1 MPTDKLALTGRL
13 EDYSV
18 PILWRDFISILK
30 LLGFEMS
37 KKSGSS
43 ARLFFCGHVQFI
55 AYEPHGREKTVGIN
69 SRKKAMDALK
79 RLRGEE
85 T

>member
-1 MPTDKLALTGRL
+1 MSKDYLALKGRL

-18 PILWRDFISILK
+18 PILWRDFIQILRQ
-30 LLGFEMS
+30 LGFEMS

-43 ARLFFCGHVQFI
+43 ARLFYSGHVQFI

-69 SRKKAMDALK
+69 SRKEAVEAMR
-79 RLRGEE
+79 RLEGEE

>member
-1 MPTDKLALTGRL
+1 MPKKTVSRL
-13 EDYSV
+13 EDYSI
-18 PILWRDFISILK
+18 PILWRDFKSDLIRIH
-30 LLGFEMS
+30 GFEMS

-43 ARLFFCGHVQFI
+43 ARLFSCGHVQFI

-69 SRKKAMDALK
+69 SRKKAVEAIK
-79 RLRGEE
+79 RLEGEE

>member
-1 MPTDKLALTGRL
+1 MSKDTLALKERL

-18 PILWRDFISILK
+18 PILWRDFVPILRQ
-30 LLGFEMS
+30 LGFEMS

-43 ARLFFCGHVQFI
+43 ARLFYCCHVQFI
-55 AYEPHGREKTVGIN
+55 AYEPHGGEKTVGIN
-69 SRKKAMDALK
+69 SRKKAVEALK
-79 RLRGEE
+79 RLEGEE